1 MKLTWL
7 DNLKV
12 SKKLSVGFGLILL
25 GVLTVTAIGYLST
38 NLLIERLGKAAR
50 VSEVKADAL
59 SLRIAAQTYTAKPD
73 ASNSQGYTAALDNLG
88 KTIEEGLKILTVP
101 ANADILRGIRDQ
113 AGVLRQTFSQLV
125 DNNRQ
130 IDQAMQ
136 PLITISE
143 QVSGS
148 FETLL
153 QKTFDDVSR
162 SLDQSGIDQVKI
174 AGDLRNGMTNFRLV
188 FRRYISIPTAEN
200 RQITFDAADSL
211 IAQVGSARNQLPNK
225 AAPAVDEALAAL
237 QQYKSLMVS
246 ISQLMQ
252 QSDQIRDSLRQQSM
266 DIVTSTEKL
275 MAGQV
280 VSANKEK
287 DSAVTQLLTVA
298 VIVLLLGIFAAI
310 LITRQITRPLDSTV
324 IAARRIADGDLTNDL
339 STTRQDELGLLQ
351 NTMQH
356 MTVSLRTLIGGISNG
371 VTQIATAAE
380 ELSAVSEQ
388 TSAGVTQ
395 QKLEVDQVA
404 TAMNQMA
411 STVQEVAQNTE
422 DASQAARQ
430 ASDRAAHGSSVVQH
444 ATREISQ
451 LAGEVGQL
459 GEAMQRLIQDSD
471 KIGGVI
477 DVIKAV
483 AEQTNLLAL
492 NAAIEAARAGEQGRG
507 FAVVADEVRSLAQ
520 RTQSSTTEIEALI
533 KSLQDGTGA
542 ASELM
547 NASRQRTE
555 GTVALARQ
563 AEESLLEITHSI
575 VTIEQMSQQISA
587 AAEEQSAVTDE
598 INRSVI
604 SVRDIADQS
613 ATATEQSAASTVEL
627 ARLAATCRT
636 WLRAS
641 GSDGRHF
648 QIVAKFK
655 RLTLQKERR
664 WQSALLHQ
672 LQKPSGPLV
681 LRIQQNFARGAVRH
695 DAAALHEQHPVSDVL
710 SEFHLVGHQ

>member
-1 MKLTWL
+1 MKSTWL

-211 IAQVGSARNQLPNK
+211 IAQVSSARNQLPNK

-252 QSDQIRDSLRQQSM
+252 QSDQIRDSLRQQSV

-356 MTVSLRTLIGGISNG
+356 MTVSLRNLIGGISNG

-627 ARLAATCRT
+627 ARL
-636 WLRAS
+636 
-641 GSDGRHF
+641 GSNLQDM
-648 QIVAKFK
+648 VARF
-655 RLTLQKERR
+655 
-664 WQSALLHQ
+664 
-672 LQKPSGPLV
+672 
-681 LRIQQNFARGAVRH
+681 RI
-695 DAAALHEQHPVSDVL
+695 
-710 SEFHLVGHQ
+710 

>member
-1 MKLTWL
+1 MKSTWL

-388 TSAGVTQ
+388 TSAGVTL
-395 QKLEVDQVA
+395 QKNEVDQVA
-404 TAMNQMA
+404 TAMNEMA
-411 STVQEVAQNTE
+411 STVQEVARNTE
-422 DASQAARQ
+422 DASQAAKQ
-430 ASDRAAHGSSVVQH
+430 ASERAAHGSSVVQH
-444 ATREISQ
+444 ATREIGQ
-451 LAGEVGQL
+451 LAGEVQQL
-459 GEAMQRLIQDSD
+459 GEAMQRLTEDSG
-471 KIGGVI
+471 KIGSVI

-520 RTQSSTTEIEALI
+520 RTQNSTTEIEALI
-533 KSLQDGTGA
+533 QALQKGTGA
-542 ASELM
+542 ASGLM
-547 NASRQRTE
+547 DASLQRTE
-555 GTVALARQ
+555 GTVVLARQ
-563 AEESLLEITHSI
+563 AEQALVEINQSI
-575 VTIEQMSQQISA
+575 GTIEQMSQQISA
-587 AAEEQSAVTDE
+587 AAEQQSAVTEE
-598 INRSVI
+598 INRSVL

-613 ATATEQSAASTVEL
+613 ASATEQSAASTVEL
-627 ARLAATCRT
+627 ARL
-636 WLRAS
+636 
-641 GSDGRHF
+641 GSDL
-648 QIVAKFK
+648 QSMVARFK
-655 RLTLQKERR
+655 
-664 WQSALLHQ
+664 
-672 LQKPSGPLV
+672 
-681 LRIQQNFARGAVRH
+681 I
-695 DAAALHEQHPVSDVL
+695 
-710 SEFHLVGHQ
+710 

>member
-1 MKLTWL
+1 MKSTWL

-38 NLLIERLGKAAR
+38 NLLIERLGKAAK

-73 ASNSQGYTAALDNLG
+73 ASNSQGYTSALDNLG
-88 KTIEEGLKILTVP
+88 KTIEDGLKILTVP
-101 ANADILRGIRDQ
+101 VNADILRGIRDQ
-113 AGVLRQTFSQLV
+113 AGGLKQTFSQLV

-252 QSDQIRDSLRQQSM
+252 QNDQIRDSLRQQSM

-339 STTRQDELGLLQ
+339 STSRQDELGLLQ

-430 ASDRAAHGSSVVQH
+430 ASDRAAHGSSVVQN

-459 GEAMQRLIQDSD
+459 GQAMQRLIQDSD

-627 ARLAATCRT
+627 ARL
-636 WLRAS
+636 
-641 GSDGRHF
+641 GSNLQDM
-648 QIVAKFK
+648 VARF
-655 RLTLQKERR
+655 
-664 WQSALLHQ
+664 
-672 LQKPSGPLV
+672 
-681 LRIQQNFARGAVRH
+681 RI
-695 DAAALHEQHPVSDVL
+695 
-710 SEFHLVGHQ
+710 

>member
-1 MKLTWL
+1 MKSTWL

-73 ASNSQGYTAALDNLG
+73 ASNSQGYTSALDNLG

-162 SLDQSGIDQVKI
+162 SLDQGGIDQVKI

-211 IAQVGSARNQLPNK
+211 IAQVSSARNQLPNK

-252 QSDQIRDSLRQQSM
+252 QSDQIRDSLRQQSV

-627 ARLAATCRT
+627 ARL
-636 WLRAS
+636 
-641 GSDGRHF
+641 GSNLQDM
-648 QIVAKFK
+648 VARF
-655 RLTLQKERR
+655 
-664 WQSALLHQ
+664 
-672 LQKPSGPLV
+672 
-681 LRIQQNFARGAVRH
+681 RI
-695 DAAALHEQHPVSDVL
+695 
-710 SEFHLVGHQ
+710 

>member
-1 MKLTWL
+1 
-7 DNLKV
+7 
-12 SKKLSVGFGLILL
+12 
-25 GVLTVTAIGYLST
+25 
-38 NLLIERLGKAAR
+38 
-50 VSEVKADAL
+50 
-59 SLRIAAQTYTAKPD
+59 
-73 ASNSQGYTAALDNLG
+73 
-88 KTIEEGLKILTVP
+88 
-101 ANADILRGIRDQ
+101 
-113 AGVLRQTFSQLV
+113 
-125 DNNRQ
+125 
-130 IDQAMQ
+130 
-136 PLITISE
+136 
-143 QVSGS
+143 
-148 FETLL
+148 
-153 QKTFDDVSR
+153 
-162 SLDQSGIDQVKI
+162 
-174 AGDLRNGMTNFRLV
+174 
-188 FRRYISIPTAEN
+188 
-200 RQITFDAADSL
+200 
-211 IAQVGSARNQLPNK
+211 
-225 AAPAVDEALAAL
+225 
-237 QQYKSLMVS
+237 
-246 ISQLMQ
+246 
-252 QSDQIRDSLRQQSM
+252 
-266 DIVTSTEKL
+266 
-275 MAGQV
+275 V

-339 STTRQDELGLLQ
+339 STSRQDELGLLQ

-627 ARLAATCRT
+627 ARL
-636 WLRAS
+636 
-641 GSDGRHF
+641 GSNL
-648 QIVAKFK
+648 QEMVARF
-655 RLTLQKERR
+655 
-664 WQSALLHQ
+664 
-672 LQKPSGPLV
+672 
-681 LRIQQNFARGAVRH
+681 RI
-695 DAAALHEQHPVSDVL
+695 
-710 SEFHLVGHQ
+710 

>member
-1 MKLTWL
+1 MKSTWL

-25 GVLTVTAIGYLST
+25 GVMTVTAIGYLST

-59 SLRIAAQTYTAKPD
+59 SLRIAAQAYTAKPD

-113 AGVLRQTFSQLV
+113 AGGLRQTFSQLV

-153 QKTFDDVSR
+153 QKTLDDVSR
-162 SLDQSGIDQVKI
+162 SLDQSGIDQLKI

-211 IAQVGSARNQLPNK
+211 IAQVSSARNQLPNK
-225 AAPAVDEALAAL
+225 AGPAVDEALVAL

-252 QSDQIRDSLRQQSM
+252 QNDQIRDSLRQQSM

-430 ASDRAAHGSSVVQH
+430 ASDRATHGSSVVQN

-542 ASELM
+542 ASDLM

-627 ARLAATCRT
+627 ARL
-636 WLRAS
+636 
-641 GSDGRHF
+641 GSDL
-648 QIVAKFK
+648 QDMVARF
-655 RLTLQKERR
+655 
-664 WQSALLHQ
+664 
-672 LQKPSGPLV
+672 
-681 LRIQQNFARGAVRH
+681 RI
-695 DAAALHEQHPVSDVL
+695 
-710 SEFHLVGHQ
+710 

>member
-1 MKLTWL
+1 MKSTWL

-627 ARLAATCRT
+627 ARL
-636 WLRAS
+636 
-641 GSDGRHF
+641 GSNLQDM
-648 QIVAKFK
+648 VARF
-655 RLTLQKERR
+655 
-664 WQSALLHQ
+664 
-672 LQKPSGPLV
+672 
-681 LRIQQNFARGAVRH
+681 RI
-695 DAAALHEQHPVSDVL
+695 
-710 SEFHLVGHQ
+710 